1 MRHLALLHESLDEGR
16 HKHMV
21 EVAEEGQ
28 GKRGTEVSV
37 GPITKLS
44 AGEDEGKGGGRGEG
58 GVRRRRGGG
67 GADLR
72 ITGRVARWASSS
84 SDLERE
90 NIGQSSAKRGAV
102 PSKQCKG
109 GATGGKE
116 AGPPRR
122 CQDGA
127 CGRAA
132 MPPHE
137 SLAAFWARHEDGA
150 VSAWRGVGR
159 KTSMVAR
166 ARLRPR
172 TWARLGVRA
181 G

>member
-37 GPITKLS
+37 GPTTKLS

-90 NIGQSSAKRGAV
+90 NIGQSSAKRGAG

-116 AGPPRR
+116 
-122 CQDGA
+122 
-127 CGRAA
+127 
-132 MPPHE
+132 
-137 SLAAFWARHEDGA
+137 WARRGA
-150 VSAWRGVGR
+150 AKTALVGVLLCRHTRASQPSGLATR
-159 KTSMVAR
+159 MV
-166 ARLRPR
+166 P
-172 TWARLGVRA
+172 
-181 G
+181 